1 MQEFLKK
8 LKHVIQALLIIG
20 LIQTLVWYVSMG
32 KMTWENLQSIAFYNF
47 YYGLPLFFANSI
59 PSTVNPSFD
68 LKQQHYSWKRL
79 LLNFVLGI
87 ILTIV
92 FLMILNYILRV
103 MIQGYPVQAIFEGR
117 SRGSYIIGLII
128 SVIVSLTYH
137 SYYFY
142 QAIKEITAAKE
153 KLESEKIKT
162 EHQSLRAHID
172 PHFLFN
178 SFNVLSGLIDE
189 DTEKAQHFLS
199 RLSKVYRH
207 VLENRESESVTITD
221 ELSFARMYIDLLQ
234 MRFEDSMILEVDVQ
248 EEYLPKKI
256 TPLSLQLL
264 IENAVKHNAFN
275 KRNILVIEIKVE
287 GDYLIVRNNMTPK
300 TTLQNSTGFGLENIN
315 RQYQLLTQR
324 SVIIEDDSSY
334 FTVKLPII

>member
-1 MQEFLKK
+1 MQGFFNRIR
-8 LKHVIQALLIIG
+8 HVVIG
-20 LIQTLVWYVSMG
+20 LLVIWIVQTLVWYLSMG
-32 KMTWENLQSIAFYNF
+32 KMTWQAFGNISFYNF
-47 YYGLPLFFANSI
+47 YYGIPLFFANSI
-59 PSTVNPSFD
+59 PSMINPSFD
-68 LKQQHYSWKRL
+68 LKRQQYSWKRL
-79 LLNFVLGI
+79 LTNFLLGM
-87 ILTIV
+87 ILTVV

-103 MIQGYPVQAIFEGR
+103 VIEGNTVQAVFDDR
-117 SRGSYIIGLII
+117 SRGSYVIGLII

-137 SYYFY
+137 SYHFY
-142 QAIKEITAAKE
+142 QAIKEITVAKE
-153 KLESEKIKT
+153 RLESEKIKS

-207 VLENRESESVTITD
+207 VLENRESESVMIAD
-221 ELSFARMYIDLLQ
+221 ELSFARMYVDLLQ
-234 MRFEDSMILEVDVQ
+234 MRFEDSICLKANVQ
-248 EEYLPKKI
+248 EAYLKKKI

-275 KRNILVIEIKVE
+275 KRNVLVIEIYVE
-287 GDYLIVRNNMTPK
+287 EDYLVVRNNVTPK
-300 TTLQNSTGFGLENIN
+300 TTLQDSTGFGLENIN
-315 RQYQLLTQR
+315 KQYQLLTQK
-324 SVIIEDDSSY
+324 SMIVEDTSSF